1 MLGVKMYGGEW
12 CQPGNIVM
20 RQRGTEFHP
29 GHGMGMVCQTAIAIP
44 ALSLAY
50 YHVFVIMRLRAVA
63 CSKVVAGCAPAQ
75 AALCM
80 HNARHR
86 APAVIRRAEITRCSP
101 WSPAM

>member
-29 GHGMGMVCQTAIAIP
+29 GHGMGMVRQSATT
-44 ALSLAY
+44 
-50 YHVFVIMRLRAVA
+50 LRAPPWSIA
-63 CSKVVAGCAPAQ
+63 CSRRRWFAEFDGKAGLYAGGD
-75 AALCM
+75 M
-80 HNARHR
+80 HAK
-86 APAVIRRAEITRCSP
+86 PAVEYWLPTHRAEITRCSP